1 MAFLNKVK
9 ENVNLKEGV
18 AKITAKVSDLAQTG
32 KEKGQELL
40 HRNKTEEENISEEE
54 MEEKGS
60 KILEVLDWPFDK
72 ANGTLHPAEKL
83 YLQTLGHELGY
94 ADDSLKMLLE

>member
-9 ENVNLKEGV
+9 ENVNLKKGV
-18 AKITAKVSDLAQTG
+18 AKITAKVSDLAQSG

-40 HRNKTEEENISEEE
+40 HRNKTEENVSEEE

-60 KILEVLDWPFDK
+60 KMLEVLDWAFDK

-83 YLQTLGHELGY
+83 YLQSLGHELGY
-94 ADDSLKMLLE
+94 AENALKMLFE

>member
-9 ENVNLKEGV
+9 ENVNLKGGM

-32 KEKGQELL
+32 EEKGQELL
-40 HRNKTEEENISEEE
+40 HRNKTEEENVPEEE

-60 KILEVLDWPFDK
+60 KMLEVLDWAFDK
-72 ANGTLHPAEKL
+72 ANGNTPSRRETVPPNLRPRTGL
-83 YLQTLGHELGY
+83 CG
-94 ADDSLKMLLE
+94 

>member
-9 ENVNLKEGV
+9 DNVNIKEGM

-32 KEKGQELL
+32 KGKGQELL
-40 HRNKTEEENISEEE
+40 RRNKTEEENVSEEE

-60 KILEVLDWPFDK
+60 KMLEVLD
-72 ANGTLHPAEKL
+72 
-83 YLQTLGHELGY
+83 
-94 ADDSLKMLLE
+94 